1 MDSQYL
7 SSYFT
12 LSRRYSRSVNLERD
26 LTEPESLSG
35 YVITARAEQALR
47 RIVEGFAGLHS
58 TRSWMMTS
66 VYGTGKSAFAH
77 FLSSLCAPR
86 GREMRAKAEEILR
99 GKVERSL
106 VKQAQ
111 EALPNKGFVRA
122 VVTAQREPI
131 SHTITRALSGGV
143 SFFWKSNSETGA
155 DFLLRLEAMH
165 KLQAKGK
172 PVDER
177 EILKLIRDV
186 AEASGT
192 GLILVIDELGKCLE
206 YAARNRGANDL
217 YLLQQISELP
227 ADKSAPVY
235 LIGMLHQ
242 AFSEYGY
249 GMGTVERNE
258 WTKIQG
264 RFEEIA
270 FTEPPSQMAQL
281 IGHVIQREPRTRLD
295 RAIKEEASL
304 WYERLSAVM
313 EIPDLTAQVFADACP
328 LHPVTALALP
338 QLCLRYAQN
347 DRSLFTFLTSAE
359 PHSLRTYL
367 KETRLL
373 AGNHVPLLKL
383 DRLYDYFVD
392 AAGVSMA
399 SRPNFQRWSEV
410 KGLIEDHRTGDADEL
425 LALKTIGV
433 LNLASTAGFLKGS
446 RRLITLALSATPD
459 DQAEEQRWERV
470 LDALIARGLVVHRR
484 GVDELRIWEGSDFNI
499 EAAITE
505 QLEQQRAPL
514 SALLA
519 EACPL
524 RPLVVQRHSYRTG
537 TLRLFERRYLDAG
550 HDLGALTMT
559 RESDGL
565 LGYWLDDAPPAS
577 VPATTA
583 DGKPFVLV
591 AVAGIETLRLCALE
605 ATALGSIRASAAE
618 LQTDGVARRE
628 VRHRLI
634 EARRRLDDSRAL
646 SFEGGAAR
654 CWIAGQV
661 ETPDLRAGLNA
672 RLSDLCDEVYSA
684 GLTLWNEQ
692 INRQELTSQG
702 ARARGQVIAA
712 MIENPGLENLGLQ
725 GFGPEVSV
733 YFSAL
738 RRTGIHRQLDGSF
751 GLHPPTDERIKAVWE
766 AIEDFCCGAKDAP
779 LTLDRL
785 YDKLC
790 QPPYGVKAGVIPLL
804 LAAVVLRHSD
814 DLSVYKDGTFIP
826 VLGAEHFDLLVKQP
840 ARFAVKYYEVTGLRA
855 EVFRELEG
863 VLTSGAKMLG
873 AVRNRTLLGVV
884 SPLLQFVR
892 RLPAFAQRTRRV
904 STQAQAV
911 RQALLAA
918 HEPDKLLFE
927 MLPAAC
933 GLEPIADSG
942 IQDPRLPRELRARL
956 QIALKELRDAH
967 EQLLGQCRDYIH
979 EAFGVRQDESRLR
992 EDLRS
997 RASYLQGRSIE
1008 PVLSRFTFA
1017 ATDDSAEEQQWLQS
1031 LVMVIADKPSE
1042 SWTDADADVF
1052 ELKLSD
1058 ISRRFKHLEAIIRD
1072 NAAMWNSSAEA
1083 RRLSVTRTDGTE
1095 FFDVAWI
1102 DEHERAALESKAEE
1116 IIRGLNL
1123 VGPQQR
1129 ALLAILTEKILSPV
1143 AASLPKITATA
1154 EDRGREPEAKR
1165 GRR

>member
-1 MDSQYL
+1 MDSQHL

-26 LTEPESLSG
+26 LTDLESLSG
-35 YVITARAEQALR
+35 YVITERAEQSLK
-47 RIVEGFAGLHS
+47 RIVEGFAGLH
-58 TRSWMMTS
+58 TARSWMMTG

-86 GREMRAKAEEILR
+86 GREMRTRAEEILKD
-99 GKVERSL
+99 KVERGL
-106 VKQAQ
+106 AKLAQ
-111 EALPNKGFVRA
+111 EAIPDRGFVRA

-131 SHTITRALSGGV
+131 AHTITRALSGGV
-143 SFFWKSNSETGA
+143 GFFWKSNSGTGA
-155 DFLLRLEAMH
+155 DLLLRLEALH

-172 PVDER
+172 PVDDG
-177 EILKLIRDV
+177 EILKLVRDV
-186 AEASGT
+186 AEASRT

-206 YAARNRGANDL
+206 YAARNRGASDL

-227 ADKSAPVY
+227 ADTGAPIY

-270 FTEPPSQMAQL
+270 FADSPSQMAQL
-281 IGHVIQREPRTRLD
+281 IGHAIQREPKTKLD
-295 RAIKEEASL
+295 RAIKEQAAM
-304 WYERLSAVM
+304 WHERLSAEI
-313 EIPDLTAQVFADACP
+313 EIPDLTAQVFADAYP

-367 KETRLL
+367 KETRLRPS
-373 AGNHVPLLKL
+373 ARVPLLKL

-410 KGLIEDHRTGDADEL
+410 KGLIDDHRGDDANEL
-425 LALKTIGV
+425 LALKTIGL
-433 LNLASTAGFLKGS
+433 LNLASTAGFLKAS
-446 RRLITLALSATPD
+446 RRLVTLALADAPD
-459 DQAEEQRWERV
+459 NQSEEQRWECV
-470 LDALIARGLVVHRR
+470 VDALIARGLIVHRR

-499 EAAITE
+499 EAAISE
-505 QLEQQRAPL
+505 QLERERAPL
-514 SALLA
+514 AALLT

-537 TLRLFERRYLDAG
+537 TLRLFERRYLDAS
-550 HDLGALTMT
+550 HDLGRLTIA

-565 LGYWLDDAPPAS
+565 IGYWLDAASPALVPP
-577 VPATTA
+577 TTA
-583 DGKPFVLV
+583 DGKPFVLIEV
-591 AVAGIETLRLCALE
+591 AELETLRVCALE
-605 ATALGSIRASAAE
+605 AIALENIRASAAE

-628 VRHRLI
+628 VRHRLV
-634 EARRRLDDSRAL
+634 EARRRLDDARAL

-654 CWIAGQV
+654 CWIDGQAQ
-661 ETPDLRAGLNA
+661 TLDLRAGLNA
-672 RLSDLCDEVYSA
+672 RLSDLCDEIYGA
-684 GLTLWNEQ
+684 GLTLWNEHV
-692 INRQELTSQG
+692 NRQELTSQG
-702 ARARGQVIAA
+702 ARARSQVIAA
-712 MIENPGLENLGLQ
+712 MIENAGVENLGLQ
-725 GFGPEVSV
+725 GFGPEVSIYYSV
-733 YFSAL
+733 L
-738 RRTGIHRQLDGSF
+738 RRTGIHRRVEGEF
-751 GLHPPTDERIKAVWE
+751 GLHPPTDKRIKAVWD
-766 AIEDFCCGAKDAP
+766 AIEDFCLSAKDAP
-779 LTLDRL
+779 RALDQL
-785 YDKLC
+785 YNQLG

-804 LAAVVLRHSD
+804 LAAVILRHAD
-814 DLSVYKDGTFIP
+814 DVSVYKDGTFIP
-826 VLGAEHFDLLVKQP
+826 LLGAEHFDLLVKQP
-840 ARFAVKYYEVTGLRA
+840 ARFAVKHYEVTGLRA
-855 EVFRELEG
+855 QVFRELEG
-863 VLTSGAKMLG
+863 VLTNGVKMSP
-873 AVRNRTLLGVV
+873 AMRNRTLLGVV

-892 RLPAFAQRTRRV
+892 RLPPFAQRTRRV
-904 STQAQAV
+904 SIQAQAV

-927 MLPAAC
+927 LLPTAC
-933 GLEPIADSG
+933 GLEPISDTG
-942 IQDPRLPRELRARL
+942 IQDQRLPRELRARL
-956 QIALKELRDAH
+956 QTALKELRDAH
-967 EQLLGQCRDYIH
+967 EQLLGQCRSYIY

-1008 PVLSRFTFA
+1008 PILSRFIFA
-1017 ATDDSAEEQQWLQS
+1017 ATDDAADEQQWLQS

-1042 SWTDADADVF
+1042 SWTDTDADVF

-1058 ISRRFKHLEAIIRD
+1058 VARRFKHLEAIIRD
-1072 NAAMWNSSAEA
+1072 NAALWHSRAEA

-1095 FFDVAWI
+1095 VFDVAWI
-1102 DEHERAALESKAEE
+1102 DEHERAVLESKAEE
-1116 IIRGLNL
+1116 IIGGLNL
-1123 VGPQQR
+1123 AGPQQR
-1129 ALLAILTEKILSPV
+1129 ALLAILTEKILSP
-1143 AASLPKITATA
+1143 AAAALPKQVATIN
-1154 EDRGREPEAKR
+1154 ERTPEAKG